1 VKKEEYLEEE
11 GSGWEDSDRKAS
23 TSPSSYVGIFP
34 LTKTALP
41 QIMLLILSD
50 KQVANNHA
58 AE

>member
-1 VKKEEYLEEE
+1 MKKEEYLEEE
-11 GSGWEDSDRKAS
+11 DSDRKAS
-23 TSPSSYVGIFP
+23 TLPSSYVGIFP

-41 QIMLLILSD
+41 QILLLILRD